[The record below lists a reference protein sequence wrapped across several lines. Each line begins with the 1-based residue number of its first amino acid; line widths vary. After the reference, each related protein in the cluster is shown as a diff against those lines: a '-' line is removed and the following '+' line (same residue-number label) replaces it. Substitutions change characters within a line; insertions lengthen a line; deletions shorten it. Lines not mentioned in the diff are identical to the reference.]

1 MAMNLV
7 PRATP
12 GGRLRGPLPILGFMA
27 LFAVSV
33 YKAANYVIAGDMQGL
48 AYVALLFIGSAFV
61 VAMLNSW
68 RNGLYFFLAWLLFE
82 DLFRKFLGNNMAIY
96 FAKDVLA
103 AVVYLSFFVAY
114 QRKEVTSFRPPFL
127 VPLLLFVWL
136 GVMQVFNPASTT
148 FIYGLLGLKIY
159 FYYIPFL
166 FVGYAFLNSEAEL
179 RRFFFVNM
187 VLALIIVS
195 LGIVQSILGHTF
207 LYPAVLAEDI
217 RELSTLYRTAPISGA
232 ISYRPTSVFVSTGRF
247 ANFLLVIWLLVFGFS
262 GYLLLRH
269 KRGRALAFLVFG
281 LTA

>member
-1 MAMNLV
+1 MRTSSLGLPADFRRNPLLAFGFLV
-7 PRATP
+7 
-12 GGRLRGPLPILGFMA
+12 F
-27 LFAVSV
+27 FAIVA
-33 YKAANYVIAGDMQGL
+33 YKAASYVIADDMTGL
-48 AYVALLFIGSAFV
+48 AYVTMVFGGCSFV
-61 VAMLNSW
+61 APMLSEW

-195 LGIVQSILGHTF
+195 LEI
-207 LYPAVLAEDI
+207 
-217 RELSTLYRTAPISGA
+217 
-232 ISYRPTSVFVSTGRF
+232 
-247 ANFLLVIWLLVFGFS
+247 
-262 GYLLLRH
+262 
-269 KRGRALAFLVFG
+269 GRAS
-281 LTA
+281 